1 MANENRGKYQY
12 ESIPLAGIIG
22 APLKAAA
29 NANAM
34 MSKQQAEFLME
45 YCFAKSETDNGRT
58 VYHPIMIEMSLT
70 RGVQGD
76 NGMPK
81 PTTVM
86 FNVPLLTI
94 IPISSLAIESV
105 DLTYRLQIT
114 SQTTRSQEAS
124 LSSTQRMKEEDTV
137 ELSGRISGDK
147 SASSS
152 RKSSAKMDSTLEID
166 IKARQLPLPVGI
178 TSMLDLYSRAMHPVD
193 PDK

>member
-1 MANENRGKYQY
+1 MANEKRGKYQY

-45 YCFAKSETDNGRT
+45 YCFAKTETDKNKT
-58 VYHPIMIEMSLT
+58 VYHPVMVEMSLT
-70 RGVQGD
+70 RGIQGES
-76 NGMPK
+76 GAPE
-81 PTTVM
+81 PTTIT

-114 SQTTRSQEAS
+114 SQTTKSQEAK
-124 LSSTQRMKEEDTV
+124 LSNSRQLKEEDTV
-137 ELSGRISGDK
+137 ALSGRISGDA
-147 SASSS
+147 SSSSS
-152 RKSSAKMDSTLEID
+152 RKTSAKMDSTLEID

-178 TSMLDLYSRAMHPVD
+178 TSMIDLYSRAMHPVD
-193 PDK
+193 SKK